1 MIVTFDCGRGL
12 VEENKMTSYTHPLIS
27 RHDNSVVMHVLDTQN
42 SIMIRTS
49 DVTISLLSQG
59 GS

>member
-1 MIVTFDCGRGL
+1 MIVTFNCGRGL
-12 VEENKMTSYTHPLIS
+12 VEENKMTSYTHTLIS

-49 DVTISLLSQG
+49 DVTISLLS
-59 GS
+59 